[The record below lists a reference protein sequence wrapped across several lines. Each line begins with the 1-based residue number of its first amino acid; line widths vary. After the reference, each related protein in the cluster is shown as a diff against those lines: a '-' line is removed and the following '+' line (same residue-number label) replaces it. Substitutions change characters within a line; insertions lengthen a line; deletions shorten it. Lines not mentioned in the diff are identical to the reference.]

1 MTDIQTG
8 ERKQMELKEKLQAL
22 LELEGFPCRFMEP
35 MSSHT
40 TFRIGGPAA
49 AYVCPSGETELKT
62 VLSFCRREKLPFFI
76 LGNGSNL
83 LVSDAG
89 YEGVVISTTE
99 GLTRLEAEGERIFAS
114 SGQLLS
120 RTAKRALK
128 EGLTGLEFAAGIPG
142 TIGGALVMNA
152 GAYGS
157 EIKDVLEYARVM
169 TPEGEI
175 LTLGPKELKMDYRTS
190 CIPAM
195 GYTVLDACFRLKKEN
210 RDEIEAYMNELSLK
224 RREKQPLQYPSAGST
239 FKRPKGHFA
248 ARLIEDAGL
257 KGFTVGGAQVS
268 QKHSG
273 FVINRGDATA
283 ADVMELCRQIRERV
297 KTQFDVEL
305 EMEVK
310 TLGKF

>member
-1 MTDIQTG
+1 MSG
-8 ERKQMELKEKLQAL
+8 FFEKLCLAAGNGQVTRD
-22 LELEGFPCRFMEP
+22 EMMNR
-35 MSSHT
+35 HT
-40 TFRIGGPAA
+40 TFRVGGPASYFVSPDGDEA
-49 AYVCPSGETELKT
+49 LKK
-62 VLSFCRREKLPFFI
+62 VLLLCREEQMPYYI

-83 LVSDAG
+83 LVSDKGYGGVMILMGEGFAQIREDVSGELAAG
-89 YEGVVISTTE
+89 AGV
-99 GLTRLEAEGERIFAS
+99 
-114 SGQLLS
+114 LLS
-120 RTAKRALK
+120 RIAREAQ
-128 EGLTGLEFAAGIPG
+128 EHSLTGFEFAAGIPG

-195 GYTVLDACFRLKKEN
+195 GYTVLDACFRLKKGN